1 MYKLR
6 DKIIFFKVIG
16 FLLIIFLPSISMA
29 ASVTL
34 DSGKKIEIDSN
45 QLEKLIK
52 MPGIFAIKHPPSSA
66 SSDLTFIKLPDEL
79 GGGFLVGTAK
89 NLIAGFEALETEKRA
104 EKKTPGTFSGEAGIV
119 LRNKD
124 IDGDSSKAEEYRDFS
139 TSVHGDVKIKYEKKD
154 KSFSTF
160 TGKNIGRDDQYY
172 NFTTNYYDKFKID
185 AGYDEIPHRFSDNAK
200 TLYLGTGSGNLIL
213 NGTKQNV
220 PSADR
225 ADRLNTLLTNSS
237 EIEIGLKRKKAK
249 MNSMNHPMDYL
260 TTSTT
265 SSRSTLI
272 IHPLT
277 Y

>member
-79 GGGFLVGTAK
+79 GGGFLVGTAE
-89 NLIAGFEALETEKRA
+89 NLIAGFEALEA
-104 EKKTPGTFSGEAGIV
+104 EKKADKKTSGTFSGEAGIV

-124 IDGDSSKAEEYRDFS
+124 IDGDSSKAEEYRDLS
-139 TSVHGDVKIKYEKKD
+139 TSVYGDVKIKYENKD
-154 KSFSTF
+154 KSFLKICILKPSFINKFIALFIPLSCSTE
-160 TGKNIGRDDQYY
+160 GIIIIQS
-172 NFTTNYYDKFKID
+172 KI
-185 AGYDEIPHRFSDNAK
+185 S
-200 TLYLGTGSGNLIL
+200 L
-213 NGTKQNV
+213 
-220 PSADR
+220 
-225 ADRLNTLLTNSS
+225 
-237 EIEIGLKRKKAK
+237 
-249 MNSMNHPMDYL
+249 
-260 TTSTT
+260 T
-265 SSRSTLI
+265 SSI
-272 IHPLT
+272 VF
-277 Y
+277 